1 MNISFDFPDA
11 EFNAS
16 KDLLKINLDLNI
28 AVTDPEI
35 NNRLNDLAKAAFY
48 EYINMI
54 TDAGMPT
61 KTLDVLNSRILL
73 LIEHYFRKFPAD
85 NEVALLFNITQSKSQ
100 TTLNNLKSTH
110 RNKLRLKLENQLKE
124 FLNSRV
130 DLNDGTWEFNI
141 TSKPI
146 IQELN
151 NVMALKD
158 PGLEAFKQKPNTV
171 GKVTL
176 ADDSLV
182 FLRGE
187 YGI

>member
-11 EFNAS
+11 DFNS
-16 KDLLKINLDLNI
+16 IRTMLKSNLNLNNI
-28 AVTDPEI
+28 VTDQQI
-35 NNRLNDLAKAAFY
+35 NDKLNDLAKAAFH

-54 TDAGMPT
+54 TDVGMPT
-61 KTLDVLNSRILL
+61 KTSDVLNSRILL
-73 LIEHYFRKFPAD
+73 LVEHYFKKFPAD
-85 NEVALLFNITQSKSQ
+85 NDIALLFNITQSKSQ

-110 RNKLRLKLENQLKE
+110 RNKLRSKLETQLKE
-124 FLNSRV
+124 FLNTGV
-130 DLNDGTWEFNI
+130 DLNNGTWEFNI

-151 NVMALKD
+151 NVMVLKD

-176 ADDSLV
+176 ADDSLI
-182 FLRGE
+182 FLRAE